1 MINFINGTTLKLALF
16 ALAVLGIFLFVY
28 FVRQDARQ
36 DIEQK
41 FEVEELQDYK
51 DTRQR
56 VEDAVN
62 ENRSNSDGATGSL
75 ERLRSRQSRQ

>member
-1 MINFINGTTLKLALF
+1 MLNFINGTTLKLALF
-16 ALAVLGIFLFVY
+16 ALAIGGIFLFVY

-62 ENRSNSDGATGSL
+62 ENRSNSTGASDAL
-75 ERLRSRQSRQ
+75 DRLHKRQSRQ